1 MSGNLVLYEV
11 KGKTAVIT
19 LNRPEKL
26 NALSPEL
33 GEELREAFQ
42 RFQAGDERVAVITG
56 AGDRAFSAG
65 ADLKAE
71 TPVDIWRFTP
81 GIGVE
86 VDKPVIAAVNGWCI
100 GGAVVVVE
108 YCDLCIA
115 AENATFSYPEAKVG
129 ISGGLITSLAARIPH
144 KVAMEFVLLCEDMSA
159 ERAYQVGFVNK
170 VVPQAELMDAAM
182 EYASR
187 LESYAPMVLSMI
199 KRFTAEVIPKGPTE
213 QAGVARRQAEVL
225 RDSFDFAEGRA
236 AFSAKRQPNFEGR

>member
-33 GEELREAFQ
+33 GEELRAAFQ
-42 RFQAGDERVAVITG
+42 RFQAGDERVAVVTG
-56 AGDRAFSAG
+56 AGERAFSAG

-81 GIGVE
+81 GIGVD
-86 VDKPVIAAVNGWCI
+86 VDKPIIAAVNGWCV

-115 AENATFSYPEAKVG
+115 ADNARFSYPEAKVG

-144 KVAMEFVLLCEDMSA
+144 KVAMEFVLLCEDMTA

-170 VVPQAELMDAAM
+170 VVPQVELMDAAM
-182 EYASR
+182 EYAAR
-187 LESYAPMVLSMI
+187 LESYAPMVLSML

-213 QAGVARRQAEVL
+213 LAGVARREAEVL
-225 RDSFDFAEGRA
+225 RDSYDFEEGRA
-236 AFSAKRQPNFEGR
+236 AFAAKRQPNFEGR

>member
-1 MSGNLVLYEV
+1 MSDNLVLYETT
-11 KGKTAVIT
+11 GRTAVIT
-19 LNRPEKL
+19 LNRPDKL

-33 GEELREAFQ
+33 GEELRAAFQ
-42 RFQAGDERVAVITG
+42 RFQAGEERVAIVTG
-56 AGDRAFSAG
+56 AGERAFSAG

-71 TPVDIWRFTP
+71 SPVDIWRFTP

-115 AENATFSYPEAKVG
+115 AENARFSYPEAKVG

-144 KVAMEFVLLCEDMSA
+144 KVAMEFVLLCEEMSA
-159 ERAYQVGFVNK
+159 QRAYEVGFVNK

-182 EYASR
+182 DYAKR
-187 LESYAPMVLSMI
+187 LESYAPMVLSML
-199 KRFTAEVIPKGPTE
+199 KRFAAEVIPKGPSE
-213 QAGVARRQAEVL
+213 LAGVARRQTEAL
-225 RDSFDFAEGRA
+225 RDSHDFAEGRA
-236 AFSAKRQPNFEGR
+236 AFAEKRQPDFEGR